1 MRRKVICAIA
11 AYLATWTLTLFP
23 SAVEPIIFVPSES
36 ISYTAPVPTYAAENG
51 TETSEPYPAS
61 DFYYSQL
68 TDEGKLIYDAV
79 TDQSNRQRLIE
90 GEPITVGTP
99 FSITIPQN
107 PTQNEYNA
115 LVEAFSAEQQRLQDI
130 AQYHADAAAA
140 INRDRS
146 DLFWMNGFQT
156 STVCTVDGERVSGS
170 FSFALGKTY
179 TLALV
184 VTLPLGADWDGLDAT
199 DRDLFEDI
207 DTLTAAVTRLSIK
220 AIESG
225 TRYYEQLRYIN
236 EQLCK
241 YNDYNTTAAEG
252 GYPLR
257 YPWTALSALDQLTAE
272 NDANGGLKPVCEGYA
287 RALKLICDELGIPC
301 VLVGGTGNG
310 ENHLWN
316 YVRLENGYWYAIDVT
331 WNDGTRS
338 EDYFLVGKDVMDK
351 SHVPSGNVMSSGQ
364 TISFVYPELSQDTYR
379 PTNFSLSAKLG
390 DDEINSA
397 IIGGGTVT
405 VVPNG
410 VTDQNNLTLSC
421 DDPDIV
427 LTVNADGTRT
437 ATFPNKTATY
447 RFTGTYR
454 DADGDYNAELIVSV
468 EHAHQYGAAQPHDEA
483 QHKKVC
489 DCNEARYED
498 HAFGL
503 WTETKPATEEES
515 GKKERACSC
524 GFVDE
529 ETIPKLEK
537 QPSESEPSDE
547 DDKTDESDPSDK
559 NDKADTDTK
568 KPNASKDDET
578 VEKNDKPNG
587 SNGNAASG
595 DPFGCSVSIV
605 GSGTLLVCAIAS
617 LALLRKRENW

>member
-1 MRRKVICAIA
+1 MKRKVIFAIA
-11 AYLATWTLTLFP
+11 AYLTAWTLMLFP
-23 SAVEPIIFVPSES
+23 S
-36 ISYTAPVPTYAAENG
+36 YAAQN
-51 TETSEPYPAS
+51 TVQTDPTDPDSV
-61 DFYYSQL
+61 YYYGQL
-68 TDEGKLIYDAV
+68 TDGGKAIYDAV
-79 TDQSNRQRLIE
+79 TDPSNRERLIE

-107 PTQNEYNA
+107 PTQDEYNA
-115 LVEAFSAEQQRLQDI
+115 LVESFSAEQQRLQSI

-207 DTLTAAVTRLSIK
+207 DTLAMAVIRLSLRAMEK
-220 AIESG
+220 GPS
-225 TRYYEQLRYIN
+225 YYEQLRYVN
-236 EQLCK
+236 EQLCL
-241 YNDYNTTAAEG
+241 YNDYNTVAAEG
-252 GYPLR
+252 NYPLR
-257 YPWTALSALDQLTAE
+257 YPWTALSALDQLTDE

-287 RALKLICDELGIPC
+287 RALKLVCDELGIPC
-301 VLVGGTGNG
+301 ILVGGTGNG

-338 EDYFLVGKDVMDK
+338 ENYFLVGKDVMDK

-364 TISFVYPELSQDTYR
+364 TISFVYPELSQNTYR
-379 PTNFSLSAKLG
+379 PTDFSLSATLHN
-390 DDEINSA
+390 EVIPSP

-410 VTDQNNLTLSC
+410 VTDQNNLTVTC
-421 DDPDIV
+421 NDPDIV

-437 ATFPNKTATY
+437 ATLPNKSATY

-454 DADGDYNAELIVSV
+454 AADGDYNAVLIISV
-468 EHAHQYGAAQPHDEA
+468 KHAHQYGAAQPHNTE

-489 DCNEARYED
+489 DCNEPKYED
-498 HAFGL
+498 HIFGE
-503 WTETKPATEEES
+503 WTVNEPATEEET
-515 GKKERACSC
+515 GTKERTCTC

-529 ETIPKLEK
+529 ETIPKLEA
-537 QPSESEPSDE
+537 QPSE
-547 DDKTDESDPSDK
+547 TAPSDK
-559 NDKADTDTK
+559 ADQSNTETDSK
-568 KPNASKDDET
+568 KPNASKDTET
-578 VEKNDKPNG
+578 AKANKPSG
-587 SNGNAASG
+587 SGGNTVSE
-595 DPFGCSVSIV
+595 DPFGCSISIV
-605 GSGTLLVCAIAS
+605 GSGTLLLCTIAS
-617 LALLRKRENW
+617 LALLRKRKN